1 MLNRDGPSV
10 VGVAKI
16 PAMGA
21 EGIPA
26 RLICATAQKT
36 AY

>member
-1 MLNRDGPSV
+1 MLNRDDPSV
-10 VGVAKI
+10 VGVVKI

-26 RLICATAQKT
+26 RLICVTAQKT